1 MTYKIRYNPV
11 CCIQMQKFFVTTN
24 MKRKVLFLTIHSLKR
39 FIMYASCASVL
50 LLLAACGPIA
60 QVNAPKTQQ
69 TVVVNPSFQVKVS
82 PVPTIPTY
90 RCGAWA
96 SNNAPGAYSN
106 ITIYAR
112 LTTTGVN
119 GVAGATAKAIVHFK
133 DTDQQLDQQPTSD
146 DGGYVSFPLQLQGHQ
161 PRLLP
166 ATVDVIFTLNGQNI
180 NCTQAFF
187 TPQ

>member
-1 MTYKIRYNPV
+1 
-11 CCIQMQKFFVTTN
+11 
-24 MKRKVLFLTIHSLKR
+24 MKRKVLTLTIHSLR
-39 FIMYASCASVL
+39 NFIGYAGCASIL
-50 LLLAACGPIA
+50 LVLAACSSIA

-90 RCGAWA
+90 RCGAWS
-96 SNNAPGAYSN
+96 SNNSPGAYSS

-119 GVAGATAKAIVHFK
+119 GVAGASAKAIVHFK
-133 DTDQQLDQQPTSD
+133 DNDQQLDQQPTSD
-146 DGGYVSFPLQLQGHQ
+146 DGGYVSFPLQLQGQQ

-166 ATVDVIFTLNGQNI
+166 ATVDVIFTLNGQDI
-180 NCTQAFF
+180 TCTQAFF